1 MSLFTAVV
9 VFVAGFVSGTVTRWV
24 AGLAAIAAL
33 VLVVL
38 GAATPEIGLVSY
50 VLEHYYLGNELLFV
64 SGFLFGIDAK
74 KTKQVV
80 VERRSSSS

>member
-50 VLEHYYLGNELLFV
+50 VLERYYLGNELLFV